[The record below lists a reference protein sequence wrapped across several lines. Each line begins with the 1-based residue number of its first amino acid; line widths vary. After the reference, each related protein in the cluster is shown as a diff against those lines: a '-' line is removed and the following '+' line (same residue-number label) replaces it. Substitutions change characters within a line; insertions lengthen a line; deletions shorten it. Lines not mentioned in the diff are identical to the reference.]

1 MPAAIPLIAA
11 AGTAA
16 AGVAA
21 VTAGSAIIGG
31 MMIAGAAMTAVGT
44 LTGNKNLTKW
54 GGLVSLAGGV
64 SGLATGA
71 WETAAGSLAQET
83 AKEGAI
89 AFEHGAGAYTGEAA
103 ASASGSFGNTMSA
116 VTQAN
121 AGLESL
127 PAGVS
132 PSASLMPSQQAGA
145 AASAASPTSGAV
157 SAYSTPQGIANA
169 VGNPAVASNGGGIL
183 SGIRDGVSGVGDTI
197 KSGMAWAEKN
207 PRLAQ
212 AGAGILSG
220 AMGAIGQQEAIKTQI
235 KLQEDANA
243 RARQRLNDSVK
254 GLTVPV
260 YVPKGS

>member
-11 AGTAA
+11 AGTAVA
-16 AGVAA
+16 AASATSAIVAGVLY
-21 VTAGSAIIGG
+21 
-31 MMIAGAAMTAVGT
+31 AGAAMTAVGAI
-44 LTGNKNLTKW
+44 TGNKTLSKW
-54 GGLVSLAGGV
+54 GGLVSLAGGIG
-64 SGLATGA
+64 GLATGA
-71 WETAAGSLAQET
+71 WETAAGNLAQET

-145 AASAASPTSGAV
+145 AASTVAPTPGAI
-157 SAYSTPQGIANA
+157 SAYSTPQGITAA
-169 VGNPAVASNGGGIL
+169 VNNPAVAANGGGLL
-183 SGIRDGVSGVGDTI
+183 SSMGSVGDTL
-197 KSGMAWAEKN
+197 KSGMDWAEKN

-235 KLQEDANA
+235 KLQEDAQA
-243 RARQRLNDSVK
+243 RSRQRLNDSVK